1 MATVIRTGGGGSG
14 NEEAGEARVKCDAR
28 VLKILKMDPFR
39 GANIIGAV
47 VQHD

>member
-28 VLKILKMDPFR
+28 ILKILNGSFSRRQHHWRR
-39 GANIIGAV
+39 GST
-47 VQHD
+47 